1 MEPDPTSPIDRSS
14 RRGAPGRALSYLLG
28 DDGPLCLL
36 LAAML
41 LLGIYLRVRQ
51 LGLPGIFKW
60 DEHHYVRVARAYLA
74 GQYDNNLHPQLGTLI
89 IAGALRIFGDRPLAW
104 RLAPLVFGFLDVG
117 LVAWVARIVFRSRR
131 AALIAAA
138 FVAAD
143 GFFIAY
149 SRTALLDGMIV
160 AFGAAGIGMILEA
173 RAGWQVLLAGLLL
186 GCVASIKLNGVTLVA
201 VALVVCLARR
211 RIRWYAPVLALVAA
225 VVFYAQTAF
234 ALILMGRRG
243 TVASAIA
250 EHRKLIKE
258 HLSYTVVNPVSSH
271 WYTWFLPWRPIFLR
285 RDVDPVTGSI
295 RALITLGNPLLW
307 WASTAA
313 VVAIAVAVG
322 RVGWRRLWPQLRDA
336 VPAPAPAPPAAP
348 GPVLAL
354 GDRAGTLFWM
364 LMAWAAPLAFWVPS
378 LRDAYLYHYL
388 PSYTFALVLLAGL
401 TDRLYARRP
410 LATLI
415 AISLVL
421 EVSLF
426 YAPLWGELPVSEDA
440 LNIRLFPFWR

>member
-1 MEPDPTSPIDRSS
+1 MV
-14 RRGAPGRALSYLLG
+14 
-28 DDGPLCLL
+28 
-36 LAAML
+36 

-51 LGLPGIFKW
+51 LGIPGVFKW
-60 DEHHYVRVARAYLA
+60 DEHHYVRVARAYVA
-74 GQYDNNLHPQLGTLI
+74 GHYDENLHPQLGTLI
-89 IAGALRIFGDRPLAW
+89 IAAAIRMFGDRPLVW
-104 RLAPLVFGFLDVG
+104 RLAPLVFGFFNIG
-117 LVAWVARIVFRSRR
+117 LCAAAARIVFRSRR

-149 SRTALLDGMIV
+149 SRTALLDGMII
-160 AFGAAGIGMILEA
+160 AFGVAGIAMILEA

-211 RIRWYAPVLALVAA
+211 RIRWYAPLLALVAA
-225 VVFYAQTAF
+225 AVFYGQTAL
-234 ALILMGRRG
+234 ALTLMGRRG
-243 TVASAIA
+243 TIAAAIA
-250 EHRKLIKE
+250 EHRKLIAE

-285 RDVDPVTGSI
+285 HDVDPVTGSI

-307 WASTAA
+307 WASTLA
-313 VVAIAVAVG
+313 VAAIAVVVG
-322 RVGWRRLWPQLRDA
+322 RVGWRRLWPQLRDWT
-336 VPAPAPAPPAAP
+336 PASGPRSAS

-354 GDRAGTLFWM
+354 GDRAGVLFCV

-415 AISLVL
+415 ALSVVL

-426 YAPLWGELPVSEDA
+426 YAPLWGEIPIAPDA
-440 LNIRLFPFWR
+440 LNARLFPIWR